1 MNVSKR
7 FLLACNYPD
16 TVVEN
21 TIRHFI
27 DMEITENACSKQWVS
42 DEQDAP
48 FRIVLPFKDQKSVN
62 ALRHQLSDLSQKIDA
77 GVQPVY
83 TSQEIKGKIKPK
95 EH

>member
-1 MNVSKR
+1 MK
-7 FLLACNYPD
+7 
-16 TVVEN
+16 
-21 TIRHFI
+21 
-27 DMEITENACSKQWVS
+27 ITENACYKQWVS

-83 TSQEIKGKIKPK
+83 TSQKIKGKIKPK

>member
-1 MNVSKR
+1 MG
-7 FLLACNYPD
+7 
-16 TVVEN
+16 
-21 TIRHFI
+21 I
-27 DMEITENACSKQWVS
+27 S

-83 TSQEIKGKIKPK
+83 TSQKIKGKIKPK

>member
-1 MNVSKR
+1 MK
-7 FLLACNYPD
+7 
-16 TVVEN
+16 
-21 TIRHFI
+21 
-27 DMEITENACSKQWVS
+27 ITENACYKQWVS

-62 ALRHQLSDLSQKIDA
+62 ALRHRLSDLSQKIDA

-83 TSQEIKGKIKPK
+83 TSQKIKGKIKPK